1 MKLFMLGLSTLCVLT
16 ACTKADIETSSKVSN
31 VEAVVEAVK
40 PKTRTDELQTDETK
54 AFHYMIM
61 DDFSQEMGAF
71 VGLKAGDSFAVAE
84 GKINT
89 VFKSY
94 DGHSEPHDIA
104 MDKSIVEANWKQV
117 LVTQDG
123 LMDGTV
129 TGQQLLAIFD
139 DEEKLVSYGMRI
151 KCHTEN
157 GSANWQ
163 NTVCE

>member
-1 MKLFMLGLSTLCVLT
+1 MLGLSTLCVLT

-129 TGQQLLAIFD
+129 TGQQLTRCVNKRVGKGVCD
-139 DEEKLVSYGMRI
+139 TYGPLSQQHF
-151 KCHTEN
+151 KPSLSC
-157 GSANWQ
+157 GSL
-163 NTVCE
+163 